1 MMEFIKPKDFES
13 AIETLLKNKDGAVY
27 QKVATFD
34 DGVDLYLVFGWGEGY
49 DETDDAY
56 QEKEGDRIYTI
67 CAKLA
72 VNTDDLQCDY
82 DIDWRMPTYKGDD
95 VVDVYDTERGVA
107 KLEASGDKDY
117 SKLADYYN
125 EEVKDI
131 VSLYN
136 KGELG

>member
-1 MMEFIKPKDFES
+1 MELIKPKDFES
-13 AIETLLKNKDGAVY
+13 AIETLLKNKDGTVY

-34 DGVDLYLVFGWGEGY
+34 DGVDLYLVFGWDSGF
-49 DETDDAY
+49 DETPEAY
-56 QEKEGDRIYTI
+56 QEKEGNTWWTI

-117 SKLADYYN
+117 LKLADYYN